1 MTAKI
6 DLQDV
11 GRIALDIVMTYDD
24 ACRAHRECAGVNH
37 EPLDLM
43 GSAYYFEEILEEVM
57 READSAGVMPRS
69 SPGYALFREAARD
82 VLRDSIP
89 PQDIADDPHYLAG
102 NKFARSRL
110 S

>member
-1 MTAKI
+1 MPDKI

-11 GRIALDIVMTYDD
+11 GKIALDSVMTYDV

-43 GSAYYFEEILEEVM
+43 GSTYYFEETLEEVM
-57 READSAGVMPRS
+57 REAASAGVMS
-69 SPGYALFREAARD
+69 GSGSGHALFREAVRD